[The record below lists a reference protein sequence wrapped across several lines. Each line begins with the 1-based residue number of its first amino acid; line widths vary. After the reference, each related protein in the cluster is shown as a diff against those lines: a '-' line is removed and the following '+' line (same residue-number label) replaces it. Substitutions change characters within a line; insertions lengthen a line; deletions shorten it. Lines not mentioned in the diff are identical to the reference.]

1 MTDYVEVDNVR
12 RGWRA
17 SPRNA
22 PATPSISPT
31 TASSGTTFT

>member
-1 MTDYVEVDNVR
+1 MTDYVEVDNGPARLV
-12 RGWRA
+12 G

-31 TASSGTTFT
+31 TAA